1 MKKLFTNLLMT
12 ISCGVCYAQEPNL
25 FELVKLPYE
34 TNALEPY
41 ISSETIMYHHG
52 KHLATYVK
60 KLNQLIAGTDLEKRR
75 LPEIILESRGALFN
89 NAAQVLNHNLYFLQF
104 SPQGGSAPTGLVGNA
119 IERKW
124 GTFNIFKKEFEE
136 QCLRLFG
143 SGWVWLAEDEDGELH
158 ILSLSNA
165 DNPITH
171 NMIPLLGFDVWEH
184 AYYLDFQNNRADHIS
199 ALWHIVNWEVVN
211 CRYIS
216 PM

>member
-1 MKKLFTNLLMT
+1 MKKLFTNLMMT

-25 FELVKLPYE
+25 FELIKLPYE
-34 TNALEPY
+34 TYALEPY
-41 ISSETIMYHHG
+41 ISRETIEFHHG

-60 KLNQLIAGTDLEKRR
+60 NLNKLIAGTYLEKRR

-104 SPQGGSAPTGLVGNA
+104 SPNGGTAPTGMLGNA
-119 IERKW
+119 INRRW
-124 GTFNIFKKEFEE
+124 GCFNNFKREFEE

-158 ILSLSNA
+158 LLQLANA
-165 DNPITH
+165 DTPLSH
-171 NMIPLLGFDVWEH
+171 NMIPILGFDVWEH
-184 AYYLDFQNNRADHIS
+184 AYYLDFQNNRADHIA
-199 ALWHIVNWEVVN
+199 ALWHIINWEVVN
-211 CRYIS
+211 SRYIS